1 MQKIKKKNKTAQ
13 SISQLVVNGRFSD
26 KKKSTFNAIWRKKMN
41 AIPERVFK
49 SEENE
54 TTKLR
59 EISDKLF

>member
-1 MQKIKKKNKTAQ
+1 MQF
-13 SISQLVVNGRFSD
+13 GG
-26 KKKSTFNAIWRKKMN
+26 KKMN